1 MIEELTR
8 TLWGVRRAATD
19 GVPTEQRLEAAR
31 TTMSDTETMTDRANR
46 EAIAAGEAAI
56 DRLTALY
63 NAAEAWDFEPDAA
76 DGETPAERFQ
86 EFDDAEG
93 ASILDEVWDFEP
105 DRADGETSAERFQ
118 SFDDAEGAQILDE
131 VLRPCAS
138 VSDDAAAA
146 ITLLIAALT
155 AMQGRR

>member
-1 MIEELTR
+1 VIEALTR
-8 TLWGVRRAATD
+8 TLWGVRRAAAD

-31 TTMSDTETMTDRANR
+31 MTMSDTETMTDRANR

-63 NAAEAWDFEPDAA
+63 NAAEQWDFEPEDT
-76 DGETPAERFQ
+76 GTSAERFKL
-86 EFDDAEG
+86 FDDAEG
-93 ASILDEVWDFEP
+93 S
-105 DRADGETSAERFQ
+105 
-118 SFDDAEGAQILDE
+118 QILDG

-138 VSDDAAAA
+138 VADEAAAA

>member
-1 MIEELTR
+1 MIEALTR
-8 TLWGVRRAATD
+8 TLWGVRRAAAD

-31 TTMSDTETMTDRANR
+31 TTMSDTGTMTDRANR

-63 NAAEAWDFEPDAA
+63 NAADCWDFEPEDT
-76 DGETPAERFQ
+76 GTSAERFKL
-86 EFDDAEG
+86 FDDAEG
-93 ASILDEVWDFEP
+93 S
-105 DRADGETSAERFQ
+105 
-118 SFDDAEGAQILDE
+118 QILDG

-138 VSDDAAAA
+138 VADEAAAA

>member
-1 MIEELTR
+1 MIEALTR
-8 TLWGVRRAATD
+8 TLWGVRRAAAD

-31 TTMSDTETMTDRANR
+31 MTMSDTTETMTDRANR

-63 NAAEAWDFEPDAA
+63 NAAEQWDFEPDTS
-76 DGETPAERFQ
+76 DGRTSAERFQ

-93 ASILDEVWDFEP
+93 ASILD
-105 DRADGETSAERFQ
+105 G
-118 SFDDAEGAQILDE
+118 

-138 VSDDAAAA
+138 VADEAAAA
-146 ITLLIAALT
+146 IALLIAALT

>member
-8 TLWGVRRAATD
+8 TPWGVRRAAAD

-31 TTMSDTETMTDRANR
+31 MTMSDTETMTDRANR

-63 NAAEAWDFEPDAA
+63 NAAEQWDFEPEDT
-76 DGETPAERFQ
+76 GTSAERFKL
-86 EFDDAEG
+86 FDDAEG
-93 ASILDEVWDFEP
+93 S
-105 DRADGETSAERFQ
+105 
-118 SFDDAEGAQILDE
+118 QILDG

-138 VSDDAAAA
+138 VADEAAAA

>member
-8 TLWGVRRAATD
+8 TLWGVRRAAAD

-31 TTMSDTETMTDRANR
+31 TTMGDTETMTDRANR

-63 NAAEAWDFEPDAA
+63 NAADCWDFEPEDT
-76 DGETPAERFQ
+76 GTSAERFKL
-86 EFDDAEG
+86 FDDAEG
-93 ASILDEVWDFEP
+93 S
-105 DRADGETSAERFQ
+105 
-118 SFDDAEGAQILDE
+118 QILDG

-138 VSDDAAAA
+138 VADEAAAA